1 MERLGPI
8 ARKVLQDAKRAM
20 EARKDGS
27 ERREGSEEFEPEP
40 SREGVAQ
47 DSGIRERITERG
59 LGSGQ
64 EFDVC
69 NNTAPVEDPVVTTT
83 CPHTKRLVGGAV
95 SGDCCSPALRIDLR
109 AVPRRA
115 WLGGG
120 ESPLPRP
127 SSRLHANDNRPAHAS
142 TVWSVP

>member
-1 MERLGPI
+1 METLHDAARRL
-8 ARKVLQDAKRAM
+8 LQELEQRVKRPS
-20 EARKDGS
+20 G
-27 ERREGSEEFEPEP
+27 ERPERIEPEAKGWEET
-40 SREGVAQ
+40 SQ
-47 DSGIRERITERG
+47 TSGIRERMTERG
-59 LGSGQ
+59 LETRGQ

-69 NNTAPVEDPVVTTT
+69 NNTAPVEGPVVTTT

-95 SGDCCSPALRIDLR
+95 SGDCCSPALRVDLR

-120 ESPLPRP
+120 DPLPRP
-127 SSRLHANDNRPAHAS
+127 SSRLHANDNRPVHAS